1 MKHCSLII
9 NPKSGK
15 MQIHKELLNIIDL
28 FNKNDYLV
36 DVHITQYKG
45 HATEIINNMKAKDLL
60 VCSGGDGTLNEVIS
74 GLIKSEKN
82 IPIGYI
88 PSGST
93 NDFANSI
100 KIPNKIMAATN
111 KILEGTPFPID
122 IGCFNKNKYFT
133 YVAGFGSFTSV
144 SYNTPQEFK
153 NIFGHLAYII
163 NSVTAL
169 SEIKPYKVTYTIG
182 NATRSDEYLLG
193 LVLNTTSVGGVLKF
207 NQEDVKLNDGLF
219 EVLLIKVPKTIAE
232 YNQIIEGLMTSNFIF
247 PVFDYMQID
256 NIKMEL
262 EENIS
267 WSLDGEEVKPGKI
280 VEIENLNNRIQIIT

>member
-28 FNKNDYLV
+28 FNKNNYLV

-45 HATEIINNMKAKDLL
+45 HATEIINNMKTKDLL
-60 VCSGGDGTLNEVIS
+60 ICSGGDGTLNEVIS

-122 IGCFNKNKYFT
+122 IGCFNNNNYFT
-133 YVAGFGSFTSV
+133 YVAGFGSFTSI
-144 SYNTPQEFK
+144 SYNTSQEFK

-169 SEIKPYKVTYTIG
+169 SEIKPYKVTYTID
-182 NATRSDEYLLG
+182 NATRSGEYLLG
-193 LVLNTTSVGGVLKF
+193 LVLNTTSVGGILKF
-207 NQEDVKLNDGLF
+207 NQEDIKLNDGLF
-219 EVLLIKVPKTIAE
+219 EVLLVKVPKTIAE
-232 YNQIIEGLMTSNFIF
+232 YNQMIEGLMTSNFIF
-247 PVFDYMQID
+247 PVFDYMQTD

-262 EENIS
+262 EKEIS
-267 WSLDGEEVKPGKI
+267 WSLDGEEVKAGKI
-280 VEIENLNNRIQIIT
+280 VEIKNLNNRIQIIT